1 MRVLDVAA
9 VTAWSAAC
17 VRSLDRLRPAIN
29 GINVYPVA
37 DSDTGS
43 NLLHTLTGAR
53 DALTAALQDP
63 SAPDD
68 AGVGSSSPLTGD
80 AGSRGPSPLAGD
92 GGLRDDSL
100 SAGDADSTG
109 SSPLAGEAGSSS
121 ASPLAGD
128 AGLRG
133 DSPLAGE
140 AGSSSASPL
149 GSDGGLRGDSPLAG
163 EPGLHGSPPLAG
175 EAASSGASPLKGNA
189 APTGGS
195 PLARD
200 AVGDDVPQ
208 VDNTAA
214 RPRDDQSPSTGDVV
228 TRSEPSPTAAALAVL
243 ARGAVAAARG
253 NSGVIISQVIRGI
266 AEWAATGGELDGAG
280 LAAALGHADKVATG
294 AVSRPVAGTMLTVL
308 HSVAGAV
315 RGDTRPLAEVAE
327 TVAATAAAAL
337 EETPKQL
344 PALAKAGVVD
354 AGGRGLVAVL
364 DALAGVVT
372 GKNAAPEHELE
383 VAVAAPVAEPA
394 PYAWEVMYLLD
405 GVDEAQLPALRKELS
420 GFGDSVTVAGDGSGS
435 HAVHVHCADIGAA
448 IEAGL
453 DLGRPRRVRVE
464 PLLTPTPIEPGGG
477 LDRSVVAVVRGG
489 GLAELLRAEG
499 VAVLAVP
506 EGEIPGVEDM
516 IGLFNEVAGRHVT
529 VLPGGIDLTA
539 AADTAAGHAM
549 AGDRDV
555 VVIPCASPVQVLA
568 ALAVHDGDRRAN
580 DDVVAMAEAA
590 AATRRG
596 ELRIAHEESL
606 TWVGRAQSGDVIG
619 LVDDEVVLIEAAP
632 ASETNLVAAA
642 MGVLNRMLT
651 LGGELVTVL
660 GGADAPPGVAAELAE
675 QLRLEHPEVELT
687 SYASGQAEAVLLMGV
702 E

>member
-1 MRVLDVAA
+1 MSPSSGEAA
-9 VTAWSAAC
+9 LSSGPQADAPSGPDEEPSPSSGDAAIL
-17 VRSLDRLRPAIN
+17 S
-29 GINVYPVA
+29 
-37 DSDTGS
+37 
-43 NLLHTLTGAR
+43 
-53 DALTAALQDP
+53 ALTP
-63 SAPDD
+63 SAPTQ
-68 AGVGSSSPLTGD
+68 APPK
-80 AGSRGPSPLAGD
+80 PS
-92 GGLRDDSL
+92 
-100 SAGDADSTG
+100 
-109 SSPLAGEAGSSS
+109 
-121 ASPLAGD
+121 
-128 AGLRG
+128 
-133 DSPLAGE
+133 
-140 AGSSSASPL
+140 
-149 GSDGGLRGDSPLAG
+149 
-163 EPGLHGSPPLAG
+163 
-175 EAASSGASPLKGNA
+175 AA
-189 APTGGS
+189 
-195 PLARD
+195 
-200 AVGDDVPQ
+200 VEV
-208 VDNTAA
+208 
-214 RPRDDQSPSTGDVV
+214 
-228 TRSEPSPTAAALAVL
+228 AAALAVL

-253 NSGVIISQVIRGI
+253 NSGVIISQVVRGI
-266 AEWAATGGELDGAG
+266 AEWAATGDELDGVG

-308 HSVAGAV
+308 HSVAAAV
-315 RGDTRPLAEVAE
+315 RGDTRSLAEVAE
-327 TVAATAAAAL
+327 TAAATPAAAL
-337 EETPKQL
+337 EQTPRQL

-364 DALAGVVT
+364 DALAGVIS
-372 GKNAAPEHELE
+372 GKTTAPEHELE
-383 VAVAAPVAEPA
+383 AAVAAPVAESA

-405 GVDEAQLPALRKELS
+405 GVDEAQLPVLRKELS

-453 DLGRPRRVRVE
+453 DLGRPRRIRVE

-506 EGEIPGVEDM
+506 DGETPGVEDM
-516 IGLFNEVAGRHVT
+516 IGLFNEAAGRHVT
-529 VLPGGIDLTA
+529 VLPGGTALSA
-539 AADTAAGHAM
+539 AADTAAGHPM
-549 AGDRDV
+549 SGDRDV

-568 ALAVHDGDRRAN
+568 ALAVHDGDRRVN

-596 ELRIAHEESL
+596 ELRIAGEESL

-619 LVDDEVVLIEAAP
+619 LVDDEVVLIEPAP
-632 ASETNLVAAA
+632 ASATNLVAAA

-660 GGADAPPGVAAELAE
+660 AGADAPPGVAAELAE
-675 QLRLEHPEVELT
+675 QVRLEHPEVELT

>member
-9 VTAWSAAC
+9 VSAWSAAC
-17 VRSLDRLRPAIN
+17 VRSLEVLRPAIN

-53 DALTAALQDP
+53 DAL
-63 SAPDD
+63 
-68 AGVGSSSPLTGD
+68 
-80 AGSRGPSPLAGD
+80 
-92 GGLRDDSL
+92 
-100 SAGDADSTG
+100 
-109 SSPLAGEAGSSS
+109 
-121 ASPLAGD
+121 
-128 AGLRG
+128 
-133 DSPLAGE
+133 
-140 AGSSSASPL
+140 
-149 GSDGGLRGDSPLAG
+149 
-163 EPGLHGSPPLAG
+163 
-175 EAASSGASPLKGNA
+175 
-189 APTGGS
+189 
-195 PLARD
+195 
-200 AVGDDVPQ
+200 
-208 VDNTAA
+208 
-214 RPRDDQSPSTGDVV
+214 
-228 TRSEPSPTAAALAVL
+228 AAAEPADVAEALTVL
-243 ARGAVAAARG
+243 AKGAVAAARG
-253 NSGVIISQVIRGI
+253 NSGVIISQVVRGI
-266 AEWAATGGELDGAG
+266 ADWAADGGDLDGAG
-280 LAAALGHADKVATG
+280 LAAALAHADRIATG

-308 HSVAGAV
+308 HVVAAAV
-315 RGDTRPLAEVAE
+315 QEDTRPLAEVAA
-327 TVAATAAAAL
+327 TVAAAAAAAL

-364 DALAGVVT
+364 DALAGVISGTVT
-372 GKNAAPEHELE
+372 QPERELTTTVEAPG
-383 VAVAAPVAEPA
+383 AAEPA

-405 GVDEAQLPALRKELS
+405 GVEEARLPALRKELS
-420 GFGDSVTVAGDGSGS
+420 GFGDSVTVAGDGAGS

-453 DLGRPRRVRVE
+453 ELGRPRRIRVE

-477 LDRSVVAVVRGG
+477 LDRSVVAVVNGG

-506 EGEIPGVEDM
+506 DGGKPGVEDM
-516 IGLFNEVAGRHVT
+516 IGLFNEAAGRHVT
-529 VLPGGIDLTA
+529 VLPGGLDLTA
-539 AADTAAGHAM
+539 AADAAAGHAM

-555 VVIPCASPVQVLA
+555 VVIPCTSPVQVLA
-568 ALAVHDGDRRAN
+568 ALAVHDGGRRVN

-596 ELRIAHEESL
+596 EVRIAGEESL

-619 LVDDEVVLIEAAP
+619 LVDDEVVLIEPAP

-642 MGVLNRMLT
+642 MSVLNRMLT

-660 GGADAPPGVAAELAE
+660 SGAAAPPGVTAELAE

-687 SYASGQAEAVLLMGV
+687 SYASGQAGAVLLMGV